1 MQVML
6 ALGYISDDDGKF
18 INTEEYGIPW
28 EDEPLS
34 TAERE
39 VNKILGAMGVFI
51 STTHAKLYIES
62 GDEKV
67 CIAKFKKGSDWSG
80 HPFWELSDFQEK

>member
-18 INTEEYGIPW
+18 INTEEYGLPW
-28 EDEPLS
+28 EEWWSSL
-34 TAERE
+34 T